1 MVPSRSPSVYSRPPS
16 ELFDPEDVSPHSG
29 RELHSWFADVESSKP
44 SRHSQVRSR
53 GARDGAEAHH
63 LFCHYARLPSP
74 ETYARLYYASRELSD
89 SRYPHFGFDRSE
101 TRRDRAALSPP
112 LLPKQP
118 PIQPRST
125 PSAALGAPPEVA
137 PLESPDPPL
146 YVPDLTREESS
157 SDSTDHDSEDLD
169 SNWDDSI
176 LTPADSDLGNAGSL
190 SPSDGPKAFLQLMDR
205 MCKALKIQ
213 FTSPASKETDYV
225 HKLVQADMPA
235 GVLLPMLPVHLS
247 TLREAW
253 DTPASIPRAPRH
265 FNALY
270 KLQPGEAKFLVSH
283 PIANSLIVHSASK
296 AKQAKHPIP
305 PDREG
310 QKLDTL

>member
-63 LFCHYARLPSP
+63 LFRHYARLPSP

-225 HKLVQADMPA
+225 HK
-235 GVLLPMLPVHLS
+235 
-247 TLREAW
+247 
-253 DTPASIPRAPRH
+253 
-265 FNALY
+265 
-270 KLQPGEAKFLVSH
+270 SH
-283 PIANSLIVHSASK
+283 PHRWTPRFNRCQQSPRSSGSWKQGKSYSRPAQQPKNNNRKSK
-296 AKQAKHPIP
+296 RPEDKGKQSF
-305 PDREG
+305 
-310 QKLDTL
+310 